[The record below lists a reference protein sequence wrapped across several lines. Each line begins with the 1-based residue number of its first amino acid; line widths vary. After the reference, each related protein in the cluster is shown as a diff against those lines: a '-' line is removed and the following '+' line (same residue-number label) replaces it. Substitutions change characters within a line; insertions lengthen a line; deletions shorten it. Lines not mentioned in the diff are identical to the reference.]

1 MRMRLLAA
9 ALAAILAAGTP
20 TSAAEG
26 ELTGRFMLDT
36 VDGKRV
42 TDEAWRGKVRV
53 VTFGYTFC
61 PDICPTTLSTL
72 SVVIDRLGA
81 DSGKVAMLF
90 ISVDPERDTKSHLKD
105 YLSAFPGITGLTGS
119 PEMVA
124 GAARNFRARYERQP
138 SPDGDPQAYA
148 VDHSAGIYIMG
159 RDGRFAAKLGHMA
172 TPDEVTARI
181 RAVLE
186 QP

>member
-1 MRMRLLAA
+1 M
-9 ALAAILAAGTP
+9 
-20 TSAAEG
+20 AAEG
-26 ELTGRFMLDT
+26 DLTGRFMLDS
-36 VDGKRV
+36 VDGRRI
-42 TDEAWRGKVRV
+42 TDEAFRGKVRV

-81 DSGKVAMLF
+81 DMGKVAMLF
-90 ISVDPERDTKSHLKD
+90 ISIDPERDTPSHLKD

-138 SPDGDPQAYA
+138 APDGDPKAYA

-181 RAVLE
+181 RSVLD
-186 QP
+186 PR